1 MQNEGEREYYDHW
14 VATLEKLVDRHE
26 LLTAPVLTDAGGPR
40 DLPMTTITTT
50 TGRNYQMNDA
60 NPALGPSPRRSAC
73 VAATAV
79 APAWLAAMT
88 LLALIAYYFV
98 GIDQGAV
105 SVFGSD
111 THVHE
116 FVHDARH
123 LLGFPC
129 H

>member
-1 MQNEGEREYYDHW
+1 
-14 VATLEKLVDRHE
+14 
-26 LLTAPVLTDAGGPR
+26 
-40 DLPMTTITTT
+40 
-50 TGRNYQMNDA
+50 MNDA
-60 NPALGPSPRRSAC
+60 NPALGVPRADLR
-73 VAATAV
+73 AAAASLAIPVQLAV
-79 APAWLAAMT
+79 LT
-88 LLALIAYYFV
+88 LLALIVYYFV
-98 GIDQGAV
+98 GYDQGAV

>member
-1 MQNEGEREYYDHW
+1 MSS
-14 VATLEKLVDRHE
+14 T
-26 LLTAPVLTDAGGPR
+26 TPR
-40 DLPMTTITTT
+40 AAARPSVTFDLPDTNTAGVALQLTVTT
-50 TGRNYQMNDA
+50 
-60 NPALGPSPRRSAC
+60 
-73 VAATAV
+73 V
-79 APAWLAAMT
+79 
-88 LLALIAYYFV
+88 LALIAFYFI
-98 GIDQGAV
+98 GFDQGAV

>member
-1 MQNEGEREYYDHW
+1 
-14 VATLEKLVDRHE
+14 
-26 LLTAPVLTDAGGPR
+26 
-40 DLPMTTITTT
+40 MTE
-50 TGRNYQMNDA
+50 A
-60 NPALGPSPRRSAC
+60 NPALGVPR
-73 VAATAV
+73 VNL
-79 APAWLAAMT
+79 LAAAAALDVPARLALLT
-88 LLALIAYYFV
+88 LLALIAYYFI
-98 GIDQGAV
+98 GYDQGAV

>member
-1 MQNEGEREYYDHW
+1 MSSTAGQSAVQHG
-14 VATLEKLVDRHE
+14 ATLE
-26 LLTAPVLTDAGGPR
+26 
-40 DLPMTTITTT
+40 LPDSTT
-50 TGRNYQMNDA
+50 TGI
-60 NPALGPSPRRSAC
+60 ALQLT
-73 VAATAV
+73 VTTV
-79 APAWLAAMT
+79 
-88 LLALIAYYFV
+88 LALIAFYFI
-98 GIDQGAV
+98 GFDQGAV

>member
-1 MQNEGEREYYDHW
+1 
-14 VATLEKLVDRHE
+14 
-26 LLTAPVLTDAGGPR
+26 
-40 DLPMTTITTT
+40 
-50 TGRNYQMNDA
+50 MNA
-60 NPALGPSPRRSAC
+60 VNPALGAPHIDMR
-73 VAATAV
+73 AAASTLAT
-79 APAWLAAMT
+79 PLRLAALT
-88 LLALIAYYFV
+88 LLALIVYYFV
-98 GIDQGAV
+98 GYDQGAV

>member
-1 MQNEGEREYYDHW
+1 VN
-14 VATLEKLVDRHE
+14 
-26 LLTAPVLTDAGGPR
+26 
-40 DLPMTTITTT
+40 
-50 TGRNYQMNDA
+50 NA
-60 NPALGPSPRRSAC
+60 NPAIGLPRVDVRAAGSAL
-73 VAATAV
+73 AV
-79 APAWLAAMT
+79 PAQLAVWA
-88 LLALIAYYFV
+88 LLALMIYYFV
-98 GIDQGAV
+98 GYDQGAV

>member
-1 MQNEGEREYYDHW
+1 
-14 VATLEKLVDRHE
+14 
-26 LLTAPVLTDAGGPR
+26 
-40 DLPMTTITTT
+40 
-50 TGRNYQMNDA
+50 MNDA
-60 NPALGPSPRRSAC
+60 NLALGVPH
-73 VAATAV
+73 VDVHAAASRLATPLRLAV
-79 APAWLAAMT
+79 LT
-88 LLALIAYYFV
+88 LLALIVYYFV
-98 GIDQGAV
+98 GFDQGAV